1 MISAKANTNRS
12 LNGGMLR
19 YYRFRSSH
27 ASVSAA
33 VTAATMANN
42 ADTLD
47 TLEDQDDGEHSIP
60 RDSIIRGNPFCYKVH
75 LLMTNAGG
83 LISLGRK
90 EIQEKPQPGEP
101 RFLQL

>member
-1 MISAKANTNRS
+1 MKMSSAKANTNRS

-33 VTAATMANN
+33 VTAATMSNN
-42 ADTLD
+42 AD

-60 RDSIIRGNPFCYKVH
+60 RDTIIRGNPFCYKVH